1 MDSSPIAEA
10 PATSAAAEASNWAN
24 LAMIVSQ
31 SSALCKEIPYQ
42 KFPFIKK
49 KKKQNTNGMKELS
62 FSLKTAALLSE
73 HGGAG
78 PWWVNARL
86 MSYSG

>member
-1 MDSSPIAEA
+1 MQRDSLPE
-10 PATSAAAEASNWAN
+10 
-24 LAMIVSQ
+24 VS
-31 SSALCKEIPYQ
+31 LH
-42 KFPFIKK
+42 KK